1 MLDEPADDHVRIGA
15 FPAAVVRGSVA
26 RVGGVRDLV
35 PVLLLALA
43 GFLAG
48 GSYTSWK
55 SSRLLAALLAAAA
68 ALALAGGIAW
78 WI

>member
-1 MLDEPADDHVRIGA
+1 M
-15 FPAAVVRGSVA
+15 
-26 RVGGVRDLV
+26 RDVV

-48 GSYTSWK
+48 GAVTSWK
-55 SSRLLAALLAAAA
+55 NSRLLAGLLVLAA

-78 WI
+78 WV